1 MRRASYTYRA
11 VDDRGNRL
19 TGTENAVDSAALA
32 RQLRVKGMRL
42 VFAEHHED
50 GGPLRAT
57 KSARA
62 GRNRRALADG
72 ARSLG
77 ALLAAGMPLTRALE
91 VSAAT
96 APVPHARVLDDVR
109 ASVQRG
115 RPLAEALAS
124 HPSTFPAAFIGLIR
138 AGELSGELAPAFTRM
153 ADHLEREVR
162 YRSRLIS
169 LSIYPALLAVVGLG
183 AVVLLTVFVLPRFA
197 EMLEGPGV
205 QLPVTTAVV
214 LGLSTAVRT
223 NIWALPVLL
232 IASLVTFGWLRASS
246 RGARFAAAALVRLPI
261 VGRWRRQAV
270 GAQFARL
277 LGMLMSG
284 RAPLLGALEQT
295 GASMRD
301 PQARAD
307 VEWIR
312 ERVRQGGS
320 LGAALAERTLFP
332 PLLAQLVAV
341 GEEAGRVPEFLLNA
355 ADILEQ
361 NTERALERMVALAEP
376 AMILVFGGMVA
387 FVALALL
394 QAVYGVN
401 AGVLP

>member
-1 MRRASYTYRA
+1 
-11 VDDRGNRL
+11 
-19 TGTENAVDSAALA
+19 
-32 RQLRVKGMRL
+32 
-42 VFAEHHED
+42 
-50 GGPLRAT
+50 
-57 KSARA
+57 
-62 GRNRRALADG
+62 
-72 ARSLG
+72 
-77 ALLAAGMPLTRALE
+77 
-91 VSAAT
+91 
-96 APVPHARVLDDVR
+96 
-109 ASVQRG
+109 
-115 RPLAEALAS
+115 
-124 HPSTFPAAFIGLIR
+124 
-138 AGELSGELAPAFTRM
+138 M

-162 YRSRLIS
+162 FRSRLIS
-169 LSIYPALLAVVGLG
+169 LSIYPALLAVVGFG

-197 EMLEGPGV
+197 DMLDGPGV
-205 QLPVTTAVV
+205 ELPMTTATV
-214 LGLSTAVRT
+214 LALSTAVRS
-223 NIWALPVLL
+223 NIWALPTLL
-232 IASLVTFGWLRASS
+232 IASLVTFGWLRSSS

-295 GASMRD
+295 GLSMRD

-320 LGAALAERTLFP
+320 LGAALADRPLFP